1 METQTH
7 LSTTVY
13 STEGD
18 QKLDRAV
25 NKLLAD
31 TQTEVPA
38 EPGGDQDV

>member
-13 STEGD
+13 SAEAD
-18 QKLDRAV
+18 QKLDRV
-25 NKLLAD
+25 VKKLLAD
-31 TQTEVPA
+31 KQTEVPA